1 MADHRE
7 YTLEK
12 TRNIGIAAHIDAG
25 KTTTT
30 ERILFFTGKSHKM
43 GEVHDGTA
51 TMDFMEQEKE
61 RGITIMAAATTCFWK
76 DHRINIIDTP
86 GHVDFTIE
94 VERSLRVLDGAVVV
108 IDAVAGVQPQTETVW
123 RQADRYSVPRIVF
136 VNKMDRNGANF
147 LRAINTMKER
157 LGVNAVPVQLMVGSE
172 ENFQGVVDLIERKA
186 YYWTDVLG
194 TSFEE
199 RPIPSDMLDLVE
211 EYREKLVEA
220 AVEMDDEV
228 MEKYLEGEDVSADE
242 IRMCLRK
249 GTIQRKIVP
258 VLGGSAYKNKG
269 IQPLLDAV
277 VYYLPSPLDLP
288 PVKGIDPK
296 TNEEEERAP
305 LDSEPLAAF
314 IFKIQTDPYVGK
326 LALVRVYSG
335 VLHAGSYVYN
345 VTKDSK
351 ERVSRLLRMHAS
363 HREDVEAIGAG
374 DLGAIV
380 GMRNVSTGDT
390 LADENVPIILE
401 SLFIPEPV
409 ISLSIEPKTQ
419 QDQDRLS
426 MGLQRLAEED
436 PTFRVKVDQ
445 ETGETIISGMGELH
459 LEIIVD
465 RLRREFKVDA
475 NIGKPQVS
483 YRETIKKAVRTEGKY
498 IRQSGGRGQ
507 YGHVVVEFEPLPRG
521 TGIIFE
527 NKIVGGVIP
536 KEYIP
541 AVEKGIREAFE
552 NGAIAGYPIVDVKAT
567 LVDGSYHEVDSSE
580 IAFHLAAARA
590 VRVGIPQA
598 DPVLLEPIM
607 KVEVV
612 VPEDY
617 MGDVMGDLS
626 SRRGRIIGIE
636 AEGHLQ
642 EIRAEVPLAE
652 MFGYATSV
660 RSLTQGRGS
669 FVMEFSRYEEVPSK
683 IAETIIESRGKL
695 RRSEE

>member
-1 MADHRE
+1 
-7 YTLEK
+7 
-12 TRNIGIAAHIDAG
+12 
-25 KTTTT
+25 
-30 ERILFFTGKSHKM
+30 
-43 GEVHDGTA
+43 
-51 TMDFMEQEKE
+51 
-61 RGITIMAAATTCFWK
+61 
-76 DHRINIIDTP
+76 
-86 GHVDFTIE
+86 
-94 VERSLRVLDGAVVV
+94 
-108 IDAVAGVQPQTETVW
+108 
-123 RQADRYSVPRIVF
+123 
-136 VNKMDRNGANF
+136 
-147 LRAINTMKER
+147 
-157 LGVNAVPVQLMVGSE
+157 
-172 ENFQGVVDLIERKA
+172 
-186 YYWTDVLG
+186 
-194 TSFEE
+194 
-199 RPIPSDMLDLVE
+199 
-211 EYREKLVEA
+211 
-220 AVEMDDEV
+220 
-228 MEKYLEGEDVSADE
+228 
-242 IRMCLRK
+242 
-249 GTIQRKIVP
+249 
-258 VLGGSAYKNKG
+258 
-269 IQPLLDAV
+269 
-277 VYYLPSPLDLP
+277 LDLP

-326 LALVRVYSG
+326 LAWVRVYSG

>member
-1 MADHRE
+1 
-7 YTLEK
+7 
-12 TRNIGIAAHIDAG
+12 
-25 KTTTT
+25 
-30 ERILFFTGKSHKM
+30 
-43 GEVHDGTA
+43 
-51 TMDFMEQEKE
+51 
-61 RGITIMAAATTCFWK
+61 
-76 DHRINIIDTP
+76 
-86 GHVDFTIE
+86 
-94 VERSLRVLDGAVVV
+94 
-108 IDAVAGVQPQTETVW
+108 
-123 RQADRYSVPRIVF
+123 
-136 VNKMDRNGANF
+136 
-147 LRAINTMKER
+147 
-157 LGVNAVPVQLMVGSE
+157 
-172 ENFQGVVDLIERKA
+172 
-186 YYWTDVLG
+186 
-194 TSFEE
+194 
-199 RPIPSDMLDLVE
+199 MLDLVE

-228 MEKYLEGEDVSADE
+228 MEKYLEGEDVTADE

-249 GTIQRKIVP
+249 GTIERKIVP

-288 PVKGIDPK
+288 PVKGINPK

-326 LALVRVYSG
+326 LAWVRVYSG

-390 LADENVPIILE
+390 LADENAPIILE

-459 LEIIVD
+459 LDIIVD

-552 NGAIAGYPIVDVKAT
+552 NGVIAGYPIVDVKAT

-636 AEGHLQ
+636 AQGHLQ

-652 MFGYATSV
+652 MFGYATV
-660 RSLTQGRGS
+660 LRSLTQGRGS
-669 FVMEFSRYEEVPSK
+669 FVMEFSHYEEVPSK